1 MQRFIARRF
10 IFMFFSLIA
19 ATMVV
24 FGLSRATGDPLLL
37 YAKPGGYGMSPE
49 QIEALTKKLGLDK
62 PLVAQYF
69 MWLGRVLKGDFGK
82 TILDERPVLDVIQ
95 MKIFNTMRLGLGA
108 WIWAVAISLP
118 LGVLS
123 AVKRGTAWDYLGRGF
138 AVLGMSV
145 PAFWVGLMGI
155 LVFAVKF
162 GWLPAGSMD
171 PTESAPMSWS
181 NIKYYIMPAIIAG
194 WYPAA
199 ALMRL
204 TRSAMLEILD
214 AEFIKY
220 ARAKGVK
227 EWFVVWKHAFRNA
240 VIPPITM
247 MAMMMGQFIVGS
259 IVIEQVFAWPG
270 MGRLAIEAIFNNDF
284 PLLTGCVLLFAAM
297 FVLANFLAD
306 VAYAYLDPRIRYT

>member
-1 MQRFIARRF
+1 MQRFILRRF
-10 IFMFFSLIA
+10 FFMFFSLLA
-19 ATMVV
+19 ATIVV

-69 MWLGRVLKGDFGK
+69 IWLGRILRADFGK
-82 TILDERPVLDVIQ
+82 TILDERPVLSVIRL
-95 MKIFNTMRLGLGA
+95 KIFNTMRLALGS

-123 AVKRGTAWDYLGRGF
+123 AVRRGTVWDYIGRAF
-138 AVLGMSV
+138 AVFGMSV

-155 LVFAVKF
+155 FVFSVQL
-162 GWLPAGSMD
+162 GWFPSGSVD
-171 PTESAPMSWS
+171 PTGAFPLSWT
-181 NIKYYIMPAIIAG
+181 NIKYYIMPALIMG

-199 ALMRL
+199 ALLRL

-214 AEFIKY
+214 SEFIKF
-220 ARAKGVK
+220 ARAKGVR

-247 MAMMMGQFIVGS
+247 MALMMAQFIIGS

-270 MGRLAIEAIFNNDF
+270 MGRLAVDAIFNNDF
-284 PLLTGCVLLFAAM
+284 PLLTGCVLLFACM
-297 FVLANFLAD
+297 FVLVNFLAD